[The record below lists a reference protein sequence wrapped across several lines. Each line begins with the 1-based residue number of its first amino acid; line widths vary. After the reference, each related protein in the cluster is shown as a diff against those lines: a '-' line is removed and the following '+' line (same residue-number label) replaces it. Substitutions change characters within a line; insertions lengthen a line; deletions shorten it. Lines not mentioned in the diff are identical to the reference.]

1 MLRGFPPGAPQ
12 DALGKAQPP
21 AGFPGTKCQEEQSQG
36 APGWEGGKVGRYMGS
51 CHCSRKQCSCWV
63 SASCGSSS
71 R

>member
-12 DALGKAQPP
+12 DALGEAQSPHGIP
-21 AGFPGTKCQEEQSQG
+21 QDKRQEEQSQG
-36 APGWEGGKVGRYMGS
+36 VTGWEGGKVGRYSGCCYRS
-51 CHCSRKQCSCWV
+51 TKRCSFWV